1 MLFKL
6 VKSALLILLT
16 ILLCS
21 CQTHRTG
28 ELSAPLP
35 EKFSNIPQMGTE
47 RKASSL
53 SAAKRQGPW
62 WENFHDPALNRL
74 VRQTLSGNLSLM
86 QARARLD
93 QAKALAD
100 QAGASW
106 WPRIT
111 VEARSNRT
119 RTNVPEMPP
128 ATGTQA
134 SYSNQYFTSAA
145 ASYELDLWGR
155 IASLDRAAEMDVRA
169 SWSDL
174 EVMTMSLAAEVA
186 ETWFSI
192 IEQQTILDLLEK
204 QVKVSETYLK
214 LIQFRFGQG
223 MVSALDVYQQRQQ
236 LAGTRAQ
243 IPLIESRIKVL
254 SHKLAVLLGDMS
266 VSSGQQTTDNSLPNL
281 PDIPALG
288 LPCEL
293 LRLRPDVQAAQFRV
307 ASADYRVGAAIAD
320 RFPSLRLSTSGGFR
334 ATEFARIFENLVWDI
349 LGSLSGTLWDGGR
362 KSAETRRTRAV
373 LEERIAKYVQTVLEA
388 FQEVEDAL
396 VREQHQRVY
405 LEKLTV
411 QTDFA
416 RKSLEESRARYLNG
430 LDDYLRV
437 LTSLNAVQ
445 NLEKNLISAKKQLL
459 SYRIQLHRALGI
471 NRQ

>member
-128 ATGTQA
+128 AT
-134 SYSNQYFTSAA
+134 
-145 ASYELDLWGR
+145 
-155 IASLDRAAEMDVRA
+155 
-169 SWSDL
+169 WSDL

-192 IEQQTILDLLEK
+192 IEQQTILELLEK